1 MKDEISDLKERVQ
14 GHGDELRIELNNLHH
29 KGKEVIQGEKK
40 IETMDK
46 QMSSLKSELFNLKIV
61 KETYMDDNELLRE
74 NV

>member
-61 KETYMDDNELLRE
+61 KETYMDDNELLRK